1 MEQSKLQS
9 ALTAQQ
15 TPSASS
21 LLNDYL
27 TSIGKGDPKVT
38 ASYFTENGCIE
49 APYVASFGMS
59 PTITGKPA
67 IEDVMSNL
75 LMAAPDFRLKKIR
88 MIMETQD
95 EVVAEYESEA
105 NMANGRSYRQ
115 LYIAHL
121 IAKDGKIV
129 CHREF
134 LNTLS
139 FVAAFFPNGLNDL
152 ISKN

>member
-1 MEQSKLQS
+1 MEQGKLQG
-9 ALTAQQ
+9 AVAA
-15 TPSASS
+15 PSAAE

-27 TSIGKGDPKVT
+27 TSIGRGDAAVT
-38 ASYFTENGCIE
+38 ASFFVEDGCIE

-59 PTITGKPA
+59 PVISGRAA
-67 IEDVMSNL
+67 IEGVMSGL
-75 LMAAPDFRLKKIR
+75 LKTAPDFRLKNIR
-88 MIMETQD
+88 VIMETQD

-121 IAKDGKIV
+121 TARDGKIV

-134 LNTLS
+134 LNTIS

-152 ISKN
+152 ISNN